1 MKLCDVFVPVKSLL
15 ILGWFLILCV
25 IAPTIAAIVLI
36 GGTGWAIWESTKG
49 QNKGDSNGR
58 SNNKKRPEYPC

>member
-15 ILGWFLILCV
+15 IMGWFLILCV
-25 IAPTIAAIVLI
+25 IAPTIAVVVLI
-36 GGTGWAIWESTKG
+36 GGTGWAIWDSTKG
-49 QNKGDSNGR
+49 KSKGDSDGR